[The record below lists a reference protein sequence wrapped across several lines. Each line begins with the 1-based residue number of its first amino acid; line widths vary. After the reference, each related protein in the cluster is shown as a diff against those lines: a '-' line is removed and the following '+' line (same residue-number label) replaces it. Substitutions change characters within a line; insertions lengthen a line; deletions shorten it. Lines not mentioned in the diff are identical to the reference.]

1 MNRGRVADEEE
12 AAAAE
17 AEAEAAEAE
26 AEAAEAEAEAAED
39 LLGILCCQAGRR
51 ARLCV
56 VDVGWGHVQRRVAEA
71 HCSSRT
77 TC

>member
-51 ARLCV
+51 AR
-56 VDVGWGHVQRRVAEA
+56 
-71 HCSSRT
+71 
-77 TC
+77 